1 MVRYDSVCPLPCKP
15 RREDLTVL
23 KTLGAAVGA
32 WLGLIFLVTVAS
44 KLATPPEQQEAVSE
58 TASLRR

>member
-1 MVRYDSVCPLPCKP
+1 MALALQPALGG
-15 RREDLTVL
+15 LTVL

-32 WLGLIFLVTVAS
+32 LLVLIFLVTVAS
-44 KLATPPEQQEAVSE
+44 KLSTPPEQQEAVNA

>member
-1 MVRYDSVCPLPCKP
+1 MALAFLPDQ
-15 RREDLTVL
+15 EDLTVL

-32 WLGLIFLVTVAS
+32 LLVLIFLVTVAS
-44 KLATPPEQQEAVSE
+44 KLATPPEQQEAVRE